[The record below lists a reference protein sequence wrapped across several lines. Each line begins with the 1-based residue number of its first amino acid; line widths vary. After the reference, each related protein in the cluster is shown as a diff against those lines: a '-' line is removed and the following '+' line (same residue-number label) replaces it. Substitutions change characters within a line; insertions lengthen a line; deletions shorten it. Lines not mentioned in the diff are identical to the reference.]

1 MGSFCRRN
9 LTSSSM
15 VFPILIILSSFAYCE
30 VGKPSAYDVLQQYDF
45 PIGILPIGVT
55 GYELNTETGYFSI
68 YLSGT
73 CTFSVEN
80 SYQLEYNST
89 ISGFLSKG
97 RLSDLKGVSVKVFF
111 FWLSIVEVV
120 HVGNDLQFSVG
131 IASANFPA
139 SNFDERPH
147 SYEALEEYD
156 FPVGILPKG
165 VLSYEVGNST
175 GEFSV
180 YLNGSC
186 TFSID
191 SYELKYKSTI
201 TGVITNDKISSLS
214 GIKVKV
220 LFLWLSIVTVVRDE
234 DEIEFSVGIA
244 SADFAVSNFVE
255 SPTCGCGF
263 DCVNVNQRKIKFDD
277 QSQLSSA

>member
-1 MGSFCRRN
+1 MGSFSHRN

-15 VFPILIILSSFAYCE
+15 VFPLLTILSSFAYCE

-55 GYELNTETGYFSI
+55 GYELNTETGHFSI

-80 SYQLEYNST
+80 SYELEYKST

-120 HVGNDLQFSVG
+120 HVGDDLQFSVG

-139 SNFDERPH
+139 NNFDESPH
-147 SYEALEEYD
+147 
-156 FPVGILPKG
+156 
-165 VLSYEVGNST
+165 
-175 GEFSV
+175 
-180 YLNGSC
+180 
-186 TFSID
+186 
-191 SYELKYKSTI
+191 
-201 TGVITNDKISSLS
+201 
-214 GIKVKV
+214 
-220 LFLWLSIVTVVRDE
+220 
-234 DEIEFSVGIA
+234 
-244 SADFAVSNFVE
+244 
-255 SPTCGCGF
+255 CGCGF
-263 DCVNVNQRKIKFDD
+263 DCNR
-277 QSQLSSA
+277 LSAFLPSYPVDAY